1 MISFPAFL
9 LQCWYNWGDM
19 QITQKGLS
27 PIRTTIQTAG
37 AILAL
42 SLLLGCSSQ
51 KAPISVTA
59 TVEAAPSTSPT
70 TTPSVSSAAAGPV
83 KIPAHTEGI
92 TSQFP
97 LEGLASSVI
106 IDSVNDA
113 QTIRA
118 RTAAGQ
124 GELLMIS
131 SGPEERGHL
140 NVSSNYGLEGDQ
152 TYQADYSI
160 VYRKGNQDQELFRLP
175 AFLFAQPTDRVLD
188 FAKVSFK
195 EADIYLLTPQYKSGH
210 GLAGYAFAIDKR
222 SGEAFPLSFVQ
233 DGIVQD
239 TLIYAELEPAPVND
253 HEQLAVFSPVG
264 AGGEPEL
271 EPRVYTLDLVN
282 HQFVARKI

>member
-9 LQCWYNWGDM
+9 LHCWYNWGDM

-27 PIRTTIQTAG
+27 SIRTTIQAAG

-51 KAPISVTA
+51 KAPNSVTA
-59 TVEAAPSTSPT
+59 TFEAAPSTSPT
-70 TTPSVSSAAAGPV
+70 STPSASSAATDQA

-106 IDSVNDA
+106 LDSVNGA

-140 NVSSNYGLEGDQ
+140 NVSSNYGLEGEQ

-160 VYRKGNQDQELFRLP
+160 VYRKGNQDQELLKLP
-175 AFLFAQPTDRVLD
+175 AFLFVQPTDRILD
-188 FAKVSFK
+188 FARVSFK
-195 EADIYLLTPQYKSGH
+195 EAEMYLLTPQYKSGH
-210 GLAGYAFAIDKR
+210 GLVGYAFAIDKR
-222 SGEAFPLSFVQ
+222 SGEAIPLSFVQ
-233 DGIVQD
+233 NGIVQD
-239 TLIYAELEPAPVND
+239 TLVYAELQPAPVND
-253 HEQLAVFSPVG
+253 NEQLVVFSPVG
-264 AGGEPEL
+264 AGGDPEL
-271 EPRVYTLDLVN
+271 GPRVYTLDLVN

>member
-1 MISFPAFL
+1 
-9 LQCWYNWGDM
+9 M

-27 PIRTTIQTAG
+27 PIRTTIQAAG
-37 AILAL
+37 AILSL

-51 KAPISVTA
+51 KSSISVAA
-59 TVEAAPSTSPT
+59 TFEAAPSTSPAS
-70 TTPSVSSAAAGPV
+70 TPSGSSAATD
-83 KIPAHTEGI
+83 PAQLPENTEGI

-140 NVSSNYGLEGDQ
+140 NVSSNYGLEGEQ

-160 VYRKGNQDQELFRLP
+160 VYRKGNQDLELSKLP
-175 AFLFAQPTDRVLD
+175 AFLFVQPTDCILD
-188 FAKVSFK
+188 FARVSFK
-195 EADIYLLTPQYKSGH
+195 EADMYLPTPQYKSGH
-210 GLAGYAFAIDKR
+210 GLVGYAFAIDKR

-239 TLIYAELEPAPVND
+239 TLVYAELQPAPVND
-253 HEQLAVFSPVG
+253 HEQLVVFSPVG

-271 EPRVYTLDLVN
+271 EPRVYILDLVN
-282 HQFVARKI
+282 HQFVARKN